1 MLLGPCPP
9 WEYKD
14 WGDHQQ
20 VLREELIGL
29 LTQLREGDVSV
40 EREGRDTRPIHL
52 ELFRRLT
59 PSDQRYF
66 AGHYRGEDFPC
77 LIDYDVGVRGDV
89 SVGATCDAV
98 GAAMDAFGEELI
110 AAVSALDAS
119 FGVPNAELSQEQKLY
134 GAVVVAARVFTEFLT
149 VHPYANGNGHIA
161 RFLVWLVLGRYKYWP
176 NAWTIEPRPNVTN
189 YGTAISSH
197 RRGRA
202 AELERMILEA
212 IV

>member
-1 MLLGPCPP
+1 MHAFAEDLM
-9 WEYKD
+9 
-14 WGDHQQ
+14 
-20 VLREELIGL
+20 
-29 LTQLREGDVSV
+29 TAVSV
-40 EREGRDTRPIHL
+40 
-52 ELFRRLT
+52 
-59 PSDQRYF
+59 
-66 AGHYRGEDFPC
+66 
-77 LIDYDVGVRGDV
+77 
-89 SVGATCDAV
+89 
-98 GAAMDAFGEELI
+98 
-110 AAVSALDAS
+110 LDAS
-119 FGVPNAELSQEQKLY
+119 FDVPNITLTQEEKLY
-134 GAVVVAARVFTEFLT
+134 GAVVLAARVFTEFLT